1 MRRSTGGPFSTG
13 TDALERL
20 SAVLAPACLLLAIA
34 LPAAVLWNWFA
45 VGPSR
50 LAAQAGIP
58 LAAQFTW
65 WQWLFGTALAV
76 TPVGFMAAALLSA
89 RRCFSL
95 FRRGSCLQREASQA
109 LRAFALWVL
118 GGAIAGLV
126 VPTVLVAVLTA
137 APDLQAIRWEIHL
150 GSTPLLGLVFGG
162 TLAALTCVLER
173 AVAIAEEHAQIV

>member
-137 APDLQAIRWEIHL
+137 APDLRAIRWEIHL
-150 GSTPLLGLVFGG
+150 GSTPLLGLIFGG